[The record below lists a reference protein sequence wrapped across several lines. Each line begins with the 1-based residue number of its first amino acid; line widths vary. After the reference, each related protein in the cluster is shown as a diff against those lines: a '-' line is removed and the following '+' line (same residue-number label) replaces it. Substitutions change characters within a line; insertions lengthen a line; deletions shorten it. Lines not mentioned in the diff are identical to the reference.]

1 MLKRLYICRVVC
13 FIFLFSLSSISAA
26 VVITSTDSQHEST
39 GIRYYFTVTDWDSGG
54 VKLCNDTSA
63 TRCTLIIA
71 GVRSPDDFMGMI
83 SNGISWSV
91 TPSSMQEVY
100 SQLNRQGFSV
110 PYRGSILV
118 PKGTQTSSRFF
129 ITFAQGYSWGSS
141 GGAVAPIGPCAKV
154 IPAALQ
160 CDIRGNT
167 TISHRELFSDA
178 IDGNEA
184 QTQLQ
189 LTCTGVT
196 SVIVKTTADDTLGVK
211 LRTNEGLYS
220 KLTIDGK
227 STARG
232 VPINVSDNVHTNIS
246 LKSTLVTKG
255 IVKSGEFSGS
265 TVLTVSL
272 P

>member
-1 MLKRLYICRVVC
+1 MLKRLYTCRVVC

-26 VVITSTDSQHEST
+26 VVITSTKSQYEPA
-39 GIRYYFTVTDWDSGG
+39 GVRYYFTVTDWDSG
-54 VKLCNDTSA
+54 VPLCNDTSA

-71 GVRSPDDFMGMI
+71 GARSPDDFMGLI
-83 SNGISWSV
+83 SDGRSWSV
-91 TPSSMQEVY
+91 TPSSMQNVY
-100 SQLNRQGFSV
+100 SQMNRQGFSV
-110 PYRGSILV
+110 PYDGSILV
-118 PKGTQTSSRFF
+118 PKGTQTSSRFC
-129 ITFAQGYSWGSS
+129 ITFAQGYSWASS
-141 GGAVAPIGPCAKV
+141 GGAVTPIGPCAPV

-160 CDIRGNT
+160 CDVRGNT

-189 LTCTGVT
+189 LTCTGAS
-196 SVIVKTTADDTLGVK
+196 SVIVNTTADDEFGVK

-232 VPINVSDNVHTNIS
+232 VSINVAGNWRTNIS

-255 IVKSGEFSGS
+255 VVKPGEFSGS
-265 TVLTVSL
+265 TVLTIS
-272 P
+272 PP